1 MTPAAELPSTCTAS
15 SCVCQPSRGGTHTGS
30 HSRAGCSKQG
40 RPKSLG
46 LSSMHP
52 RKSLHRTSACCCC
65 CCSLLAG
72 VAIGAS
78 TAQHDSATAPPAL
91 RVSLPPRPS
100 PRLLLLLLLPL
111 PLPVLPWS
119 AVVPFA
125 LGQRAPSSHT
135 HAGCRPHN
143 LRRWGATA
151 LLPHFTCSNA
161 LLCTAAAADA
171 ALAAAAAE
179 VPHGPKPPCKA
190 PPGPTGSSRSSAG
203 CATWSPT
210 RSRPLVR
217 GSKARRRWDGVSWQ
231 GMTATP
237 NHCCAPATRLPPR
250 ATAAMDMRGCT
261 SATASTTA
269 SRLTPSTPRSTTPAL
284 IAPGTP
290 LCPAVGGGGKG
301 GGEAGQCKKR
311 RKDGGVAWMRRVH
324 VPSRADMWWTRHKP
338 GTTGAARKVSLF
350 QPGCSTAAL
359 SGLAMLPSCTCC
371 S

>member
-1 MTPAAELPSTCTAS
+1 MDSTAS
-15 SCVCQPSRGGTHTGS
+15 LKITELDAR
-30 HSRAGCSKQG
+30 
-40 RPKSLG
+40 
-46 LSSMHP
+46 
-52 RKSLHRTSACCCC
+52 
-65 CCSLLAG
+65 

-190 PPGPTGSSRSSAG
+190 PPGPTE
-203 CATWSPT
+203 
-210 RSRPLVR
+210 RSRLASPSFWHNNITCGVCNDVTTLPVDYLHLNHRRSGIYKKEGHGSR
-217 GSKARRRWDGVSWQ
+217 GEHSAMQESRGNACDTQSGSYKRRRRESHSIVDPTHDLFKEPHMRITIPHLSHLIIPPVPYLSVLTAFNEPHLRNVVSHPQQALGAWQ
-231 GMTATP
+231 Q
-237 NHCCAPATRLPPR
+237 
-250 ATAAMDMRGCT
+250 
-261 SATASTTA
+261 S
-269 SRLTPSTPRSTTPAL
+269 
-284 IAPGTP
+284 
-290 LCPAVGGGGKG
+290 
-301 GGEAGQCKKR
+301 
-311 RKDGGVAWMRRVH
+311 
-324 VPSRADMWWTRHKP
+324 
-338 GTTGAARKVSLF
+338 
-350 QPGCSTAAL
+350 
-359 SGLAMLPSCTCC
+359 
-371 S
+371 